1 MSRPAQ
7 VLPLDQVVHRRTYGG
22 KAVTLGRLLRAGLPV
37 PPGLAFPWANHVD
50 GNLVDSFQSTHHVR
64 GALPVLA
71 VRSSAIAE
79 DGRVA
84 SYAGQFES
92 VLGCY
97 ISAEAYSAA
106 RLVRESASAARV
118 AAYQARHAKTQ
129 PGTARVGVIV
139 QLLVNA
145 THSAVIF
152 TQHPMPSGPS
162 HRTDMVVEI
171 VEGLGDQ
178 LVSGR
183 VEPAT
188 WEYGQ
193 DDGLWA
199 HRAGRAIEI
208 PARDELLSLAR
219 RCEKVIRAPADV
231 EAAFDGEKWWIVQAR
246 PITTLP
252 KPRRKGAKK

>member
-1 MSRPAQ
+1 VSQLALGQ
-7 VLPLDQVVHRRTYGG
+7 VTRRNIYGG
-22 KAVTLGRLLRAGLPV
+22 KAATLSKLLRAGLPV
-37 PPGLAFPWANHVD
+37 PPGFVFSWAQFSASQVADFQHNHLRPD
-50 GNLVDSFQSTHHVR
+50 G
-64 GALPVLA
+64 AYPMLA
-71 VRSSAIAE
+71 VRSSAVAE
-79 DGRVA
+79 DGRHA

-97 ISAEAYSAA
+97 TADEAYRAA
-106 RLVRESASAARV
+106 CIVRESASAARV
-118 AAYQARHAKTQ
+118 AAYQARKAKT
-129 PGTARVGVIV
+129 PPATAKVGVIV

-145 THSAVIF
+145 THSAVVF
-152 TQHPMPSGPS
+152 TRHPMPSGPS
-162 HRTDMVVEI
+162 HRTDVVVE
-171 VEGLGDQ
+171 VVYGLGDQ

-188 WEYGQ
+188 WEYGR
-193 DDGLWA
+193 DDKLWA

-208 PARDELLSLAR
+208 PARDELLHLAL
-219 RCEKVIRAPADV
+219 RCEKIIGTPADV